1 MGLKFE
7 KKKIGFGLH
16 VSLPLKKKAK
26 FLSCHRAASPCSKWC
41 CQYTAANGRGLD
53 GGGLVPQ
60 RQQSVRSQLEKMS
73 NLREPVEDQH
83 NEGEFA
89 LHTSLTLLLI

>member
-1 MGLKFE
+1 MEGVFD
-7 KKKIGFGLH
+7 
-16 VSLPLKKKAK
+16 
-26 FLSCHRAASPCSKWC
+26 
-41 CQYTAANGRGLD
+41 GRGL
-53 GGGLVPQ
+53 VPE

-89 LHTSLTLLLI
+89 LRTSLTLLLI